1 MFSQQE
7 LEDRINSANEAFVTG
22 DEIPN
27 APPDPNAKP
36 EETVEIGTGEPV
48 DIYRLNANARYEES
62 QKSRPKGSSKL
73 VKAVTKSI
81 IDGDGYADGLARAKR
96 RAEDDS
102 DMLASKGERA
112 RAKMMRLQYM
122 EEHFLP
128 AVEAVVNY
136 TSPDELLNCRE
147 ALSALDGMALGD
159 GAMKGYTASYV
170 RQAYKNQLGQKQ
182 GESDPAVVDVVRRIL
197 MLVDDD
203 QYRTA
208 VGLAKKIKKS
218 IDDGE
223 NIASDDDYSLI
234 GRIVAY
240 TD

>member
-1 MFSQQE
+1 MFSEQE
-7 LEDRINSANEAFVTG
+7 LDARIKAANDAFVTG

-36 EETVEIGTGEPV
+36 SETREIGTGEPV

-81 IDGDGYADGLARAKR
+81 IDGDDYADGLARAKR

-102 DMLASKGERA
+102 EVLMARGEKKRA
-112 RAKMMRLQYM
+112 QMVRRQYM
-122 EEHFLP
+122 EERFLP

-136 TSPDELLNCRE
+136 ASPDELLNCKE
-147 ALSALDGMALGD
+147 ALTALDQMALGD

-170 RQAYKNQLGQKQ
+170 RQAYKNQLGQKR
-182 GESDPAVVDVVRRIL
+182 GESDPAVVDAVRRIL

-208 VGLAKKIKKS
+208 VGLAKKLKKS

-223 NIASDDDYSLI
+223 NIASDEDYAVI
-234 GRIVAY
+234 GRIVSYAN
-240 TD
+240 

>member
-7 LEDRINSANEAFVTG
+7 LENRINSANEAFVTG

-36 EETVEIGTGEPV
+36 EETVEIGTGDPV

-73 VKAVTKSI
+73 VKAATKSI
-81 IDGDGYADGLARAKR
+81 IDGDDYADGLARAKR

-102 DMLASKGERA
+102 NMLASRGERA
-112 RAKMMRLQYM
+112 RAKMVRLQYM
-122 EEHFLP
+122 EERFLP
-128 AVEAVVNY
+128 AVETVVNY

-147 ALSALDGMALGD
+147 ALSALDEMALGD
-159 GAMKGYTASYV
+159 GAMKGYTAAYV

-182 GESDPAVVDVVRRIL
+182 GESDPAVVEAVRRIR
-197 MLVDDD
+197 MLVDSD

-208 VGLAKKIKKS
+208 VGLAKRIKKN
-218 IDDGE
+218 IDEGE
-223 NIASDDDYSLI
+223 NIAGDDDYALI
-234 GRIVAY
+234 GRVAVY
-240 TD
+240 SN